1 MQTVGKPPVSTD
13 PKRHLWVFGLIA
25 PLSALLPS
33 QLVLQTGAKVFWWI
47 GPIIVLIVIPVLDWV
62 VGEDGTNPRD
72 EDYELLSN
80 DRYYRWCTY
89 LFLPVQ
95 LIGLLIACAMWAGH
109 ELSVVDKLGLAATLG
124 FVSGIGIN
132 AAHELGHRVENAER
146 WLAKV
151 ALAQSFYGHFFVE
164 HNRGHHVRVATP
176 EDPASGRLG
185 ETLWEFLPRSVFGSF
200 RSAIELERVRLAR
213 KNRRW
218 FSVHNHILQAWS
230 MSVVLFGTLM
240 ALFGIGI
247 LPWLI
252 LQAVIG
258 ASLLETVNYIEHYGL
273 LRGKRPNGN
282 YARCSPRDSWNSDR
296 LVTNIFLFHLQRHSD
311 HHANPG
317 RRYQTLRSSMQAP
330 QLPAGYATM
339 ILFAVVP
346 PLWRAVMDH
355 RVLEHYEGDVTR
367 ANIHPRKRRQLLERY
382 RGWAT
387 RTPENAAAQTNAPA
401 QSDAPAQANG
411 AEQTSGTARANGAA
425 QADGADGAARA
436 ASVPSAN
443 DGAQGAA
450 QSNGAVR
457 GGDGAVPSNFAA
469 HTNGAAQASG
479 AARSNGA
486 GAAQANRGAQAD
498 GVVQGSDVRPGGSGA
513 AVDGVASGSGV
524 TSETGVPSGNSGSP
538 CNGAVQ
544 RNTVVQRNGSAQR
557 REATVAESGAI

>member
-1 MQTVGKPPVSTD
+1 MQTVGKPAVSSD

-109 ELSVVDKLGLAATLG
+109 ELSIVDKLGLAATLG

-132 AAHELGHRVENAER
+132 AAHELGHRVEHAER

-200 RSAIELERVRLAR
+200 RSAIQLEKVRLERKGL
-213 KNRRW
+213 RW

-230 MSVVLFGTLM
+230 MSVLLFGTMM
-240 ALFGIGI
+240 AIFGIGI

-258 ASLLETVNYIEHYGL
+258 ASLLETVNFIEHYGL
-273 LRGKRPNGN
+273 LRAKRPNGN

-317 RRYQTLRSSMQAP
+317 RRYQTLRSSTQAP

-339 ILFAVVP
+339 ILFAAVP
-346 PLWRAVMDH
+346 PLWRAIMDH
-355 RVLEHYEGDVTR
+355 RVLEHYDGDVTK
-367 ANIHPRKRRQLLERY
+367 ANIHPRKRRRLLEQY
-382 RGWAT
+382 GTVAT
-387 RTPENAAAQTNAPA
+387 IT
-401 QSDAPAQANG
+401 
-411 AEQTSGTARANGAA
+411 
-425 QADGADGAARA
+425 
-436 ASVPSAN
+436 
-443 DGAQGAA
+443 
-450 QSNGAVR
+450 
-457 GGDGAVPSNFAA
+457 
-469 HTNGAAQASG
+469 
-479 AARSNGA
+479 
-486 GAAQANRGAQAD
+486 GAAQANSAKGGPAQQSNAAE
-498 GVVQGSDVRPGGSGA
+498 SDVPESGA
-513 AVDGVASGSGV
+513 A
-524 TSETGVPSGNSGSP
+524 
-538 CNGAVQ
+538 
-544 RNTVVQRNGSAQR
+544 
-557 REATVAESGAI
+557 

>member
-317 RRYQTLRSSMQAP
+317 RRYQTLRSSTQAP

-355 RVLEHYEGDVTR
+355 RVLEHYDGDVTR

-382 RGWAT
+382 SGWAT
-387 RTPENAAAQTNAPA
+387 RTPDNA
-401 QSDAPAQANG
+401 
-411 AEQTSGTARANGAA
+411 AA
-425 QADGADGAARA
+425 QADGVGQDDAPAQGNGAARA
-436 ASVPSAN
+436 AGVPSAN
-443 DGAQGAA
+443 GAA
-450 QSNGAVR
+450 QSNGVAR
-457 GGDGAVPSNFAA
+457 GDDGAVLSNTAVQ
-469 HTNGAAQASG
+469 TNGAAQPGG
-479 AARSNGA
+479 AARSNAAVPGA
-486 GAAQANRGAQAD
+486 SAAQPNRGAQAH
-498 GVVQGSDVRPGGSGA
+498 GVSQADRAGQGSDVAPGSA
-513 AVDGVASGSGV
+513 AVTADGVASGSGV
-524 TSETGVPSGNSGSP
+524 TSETGVPVGNVGSP